1 MAAWRASIRRQRI
14 WHAPSRP
21 DRRESSVAARQ
32 AGSAHPAQNAMYIS
46 SSSIELLDRLAS
58 TRVQTMIRGDHPGA
72 GLWLLIAAVCVI
84 VVLSYVWLGS

>member
-1 MAAWRASIRRQRI
+1 
-14 WHAPSRP
+14 
-21 DRRESSVAARQ
+21 
-32 AGSAHPAQNAMYIS
+32 MYIS